1 MLDDRKSAILRAVV
15 EHYVSTAQPVGS
27 NAVAARADV
36 AVSPATVRNEMTLLE
51 RDGYLAQPHTSAGRI
66 PTEKGYR
73 FFVDSIPERG
83 RVDLSEASAR
93 QVREFFTAAHGELE
107 QMLHDT
113 TRLLTNLTHTAA
125 VVVGDQVSVAVV
137 RSVQL
142 VDLSPRVLL
151 LVLVFNNGDVVK
163 RTVELDVDVDADDVA
178 RSQAVLVEHLVGQTW
193 SQVTSWSAPATPPT
207 PATPTAGSTP
217 GGASVLAA
225 VAASLGA
232 DERPDDARMFVE
244 GTSFLAGSLEAR
256 ETVEQVLG
264 ILEQQFVVV
273 SLLKELVDRNVTVAI
288 GSETGLSPLAECS
301 LVLSPYRVDGEVA
314 GTIAVLGPTRMDYQ
328 ETVAAVAVVSQRLTR
343 ILTEG

>member
-51 RDGYLAQPHTSAGRI
+51 REGYLAQPHTSAGRI

-93 QVREFFTAAHGELE
+93 QVRDFFTAAHGELE

-125 VVVGDQVSVAVV
+125 VVVGDQVSMAVV

-163 RTVELDVDVDADDVA
+163 RSVELDVDVDADDVA
-178 RSQAVLVEHLVGQTW
+178 AAQAVLVEELVGQP
-193 SQVTSWSAPATPPT
+193 WSAVTAWVGPGAAPPS
-207 PATPTAGSTP
+207 PPVARTAGI
-217 GGASVLAA
+217 ASVLTA
-225 VAASLGA
+225 VASSLGA
-232 DERPDDARMFVE
+232 EDHPDDARMFVE

>member
-1 MLDDRKSAILRAVV
+1 V

-113 TRLLTNLTHTAA
+113 TRLLTNLTHTTA

-163 RTVELDVDVDADDVA
+163 RTVELEVDVDADEVGRA
-178 RSQAVLVEHLVGQTW
+178 QAVLVEHLVGQPW
-193 SQVTSWSAPATPPT
+193 SRVTSWAVPTVPSAGATP
-207 PATPTAGSTP
+207 GE
-217 GGASVLAA
+217 ASVLDA
-225 VAASLGA
+225 VATSLGA
-232 DERPDDARMFVE
+232 DERPDDSRMFVE

>member
-178 RSQAVLVEHLVGQTW
+178 RAQAVLVEELVGQP
-193 SQVTSWSAPATPPT
+193 WSAVTAWVAPGAAPPSPPVAQT
-207 PATPTAGSTP
+207 VGT
-217 GGASVLAA
+217 ASVLTA
-225 VAASLGA
+225 VASSLGA
-232 DERPDDARMFVE
+232 EDHPDDARMFVE

>member
-1 MLDDRKSAILRAVV
+1 
-15 EHYVSTAQPVGS
+15 VGS

-113 TRLLTNLTHTAA
+113 TRLLTNLTHTTA

-163 RTVELDVDVDADDVA
+163 RTVELDVDVDADEVGRA
-178 RSQAVLVEHLVGQTW
+178 QAVLVEHLVGQPW
-193 SQVTSWSAPATPPT
+193 SRVTSWAVPTVPSAGATP
-207 PATPTAGSTP
+207 GE
-217 GGASVLAA
+217 ASVLDA
-225 VAASLGA
+225 VATSLGA
-232 DERPDDARMFVE
+232 DERPDDSRMFVE

>member
-113 TRLLTNLTHTAA
+113 TRLLTNLTHTTA

-163 RTVELDVDVDADDVA
+163 RTVELDVDVDADDVGRA
-178 RSQAVLVEHLVGQTW
+178 QAVLVGHLVGQPW
-193 SQVTSWSAPATPPT
+193 SRVTSWAVPTVPSAGATP
-207 PATPTAGSTP
+207 GE
-217 GGASVLAA
+217 ASVLDA
-225 VAASLGA
+225 VATSLGA
-232 DERPDDARMFVE
+232 DERPDDSRMFVE

>member
-1 MLDDRKSAILRAVV
+1 VLDDRKSAILRAVV

-113 TRLLTNLTHTAA
+113 TRLLTNLTHTTA

-142 VDLSPRVLL
+142 VDLSPRVAL
-151 LVLVFNNGDVVK
+151 LVLVFDNGDVVK
-163 RTVELDVDVDADDVA
+163 RTVELEVDVDADDVERA
-178 RSQAVLVEHLVGQTW
+178 QAVLVGHLVGQPW
-193 SQVTSWSAPATPPT
+193 SRVTSWTAPAA
-207 PATPTAGSTP
+207 PAAALAPGEAG
-217 GGASVLAA
+217 VLAA

>member
-113 TRLLTNLTHTAA
+113 TRLLTNLTHTTA

-163 RTVELDVDVDADDVA
+163 RTVELDVDVDADEVGRA
-178 RSQAVLVEHLVGQTW
+178 QAVLVEHLVGQPW
-193 SQVTSWSAPATPPT
+193 SRVTSWAVPTVPSAGATP
-207 PATPTAGSTP
+207 GE
-217 GGASVLAA
+217 ASVLDA
-225 VAASLGA
+225 VATSLGA
-232 DERPDDARMFVE
+232 DERPDDSRMFVE

>member
-1 MLDDRKSAILRAVV
+1 VLDDRKSAILRAVV

-113 TRLLTNLTHTAA
+113 TRLLTNLTHTTA

-142 VDLSPRVLL
+142 VDLSPRVAL
-151 LVLVFNNGDVVK
+151 LVLVFDNGDVVK
-163 RTVELDVDVDADDVA
+163 RTVELEVDVDADDVERA
-178 RSQAVLVEHLVGQTW
+178 QAVLVGHLVGQPW
-193 SQVTSWSAPATPPT
+193 SRVTSWTAPAA
-207 PATPTAGSTP
+207 PAAALAPGEAG
-217 GGASVLAA
+217 VLAA

-273 SLLKELVDRNVTVAI
+273 SLLKQLVDRNVTVAI

>member
-113 TRLLTNLTHTAA
+113 TRLLTNLTHTTA

-142 VDLSPRVLL
+142 VDLSPRVAL
-151 LVLVFNNGDVVK
+151 LVLVFDNGDVVK
-163 RTVELDVDVDADDVA
+163 RTVELEVDVDADDVERA
-178 RSQAVLVEHLVGQTW
+178 QAVLVGHLVGQPW
-193 SQVTSWSAPATPPT
+193 SRVTSWTAPAA
-207 PATPTAGSTP
+207 PAAALAPGEAG
-217 GGASVLAA
+217 VLAA

>member
-113 TRLLTNLTHTAA
+113 TRLLTNLTHTTA

-163 RTVELDVDVDADDVA
+163 RTVELDVDVDADDVGRA
-178 RSQAVLVEHLVGQTW
+178 QAVLVEHLVGQPW
-193 SQVTSWSAPATPPT
+193 SRVTSWTAPTVPSAGATP
-207 PATPTAGSTP
+207 GE
-217 GGASVLAA
+217 ASVLDALA
-225 VAASLGA
+225 TSLGA
-232 DERPDDARMFVE
+232 DERPDDSRMFVE

>member
-113 TRLLTNLTHTAA
+113 TRLLTNLTHTTA

-142 VDLSPRVLL
+142 VDLSPRVAL
-151 LVLVFNNGDVVK
+151 LVLVFDNGDVVK
-163 RTVELDVDVDADDVA
+163 RTVELEVDVDADDVERA
-178 RSQAVLVEHLVGQTW
+178 QAVLVGHLVGQPW
-193 SQVTSWSAPATPPT
+193 SRVTSWTAPAA
-207 PATPTAGSTP
+207 PAAALAPGEAG
-217 GGASVLAA
+217 VLAA

-273 SLLKELVDRNVTVAI
+273 SLLKQLVDRNVTVAI

>member
-113 TRLLTNLTHTAA
+113 TRLLTNLTHTTA

-163 RTVELDVDVDADDVA
+163 RTVELEVDVDADEVGRA
-178 RSQAVLVEHLVGQTW
+178 QAVLVEHLVGQPW
-193 SQVTSWSAPATPPT
+193 SRVTSWAVPTVPSAGATP
-207 PATPTAGSTP
+207 GE
-217 GGASVLAA
+217 ASVLDA
-225 VAASLGA
+225 VATSLGA
-232 DERPDDARMFVE
+232 DERPDDSRMFVE